1 MPACWDTSLFS
12 RVSPGTDAYDYFV
25 EQAARGEPV
34 AIAAGAVLERAYGYE
49 ALAASRDDFAAALR
63 WLENEVVVGGLCQIV
78 PLDGRAA
85 LVAGRLRA
93 RAILPAAAK
102 GEKRNKA
109 QRRAAWQLDLQ
120 IAATCWAA
128 GYDVATENRRD
139 FELIAAKL
147 AALAPDAPELD
158 VVDSPV

>member
-12 RVSPGTDAYDYFV
+12 RVSPGTEAYTYV
-25 EQAARGEPV
+25 VAQAARGEPV
-34 AIAAGAVLERAYGYE
+34 AVAAGAVLERAYGYE
-49 ALAASRDDFAAALR
+49 SAAAQRPGFAHALR
-63 WLENEVVVGGLCQIV
+63 WLEEDVLEGGLCHVI

-93 RAILPAAAK
+93 RAKPPPAVR
-102 GEKRNKA
+102 GDRRSKA
-109 QRRAAWQLDLQ
+109 RHRAAWQLDLQ

-139 FELIAAKL
+139 FEAISTEL
-147 AALAPDAPELD
+147 AALAPGAAELQ
-158 VVDSPV
+158 VLASPV

>member
-1 MPACWDTSLFS
+1 MPGCWDTSLFS
-12 RVSPGTDAYDYFV
+12 RVSPGTEAYDYFL

-34 AIAAGAVLERAYGYE
+34 AVAAGAVLERAYGYE
-49 ALAASRDDFAAALR
+49 SRTADRPEFARALR
-63 WLENEVVVGGLCQIV
+63 WLEEEVVVGRLCEVI

-93 RAILPAAAK
+93 RAALPAAAK
-102 GEKRNKA
+102 GDRRTRA

-128 GYDVATENRRD
+128 GYDVATDNRRD
-139 FELIAAKL
+139 FELIAAEL
-147 AALAPDAPELD
+147 AALAPGAPGLQ
-158 VVDSPV
+158 VLPSPV